1 MLSEEQ
7 ISSVAASLNERI
19 NIPML
24 SEDREQQ
31 MLEQA
36 VSMMN
41 EQLGAVTESLPE
53 EAKEILGRIQDG
65 ISEEDAATLKE
76 SLVPS
81 LNERVDIPFLGE
93 DQEADMLIAPAVDM
107 IISTLQGVV

>member
-7 ISSVAASLNERI
+7 ILSVAASLNGRI

-24 SEDREQQ
+24 SEDKEQQ

-36 VSMMN
+36 VGMMN
-41 EQLGAVTESLPE
+41 EQLGAVTEGLPE
-53 EAKEILGRIQDG
+53 EANEILGRIQDG

-76 SLVPS
+76 SLVPA